1 MTNAELESLYVEN
14 LDISHTAALRAVFDA
29 GYYQGAGV
37 TPTSHTPEQSRLS
50 AKPAVR
56 IKVTKPD

>member
-1 MTNAELESLYVEN
+1 
-14 LDISHTAALRAVFDA
+14 LRAVFDA